1 MRMMSVATAMCALL
15 AGCGSSGRDDGG
27 PRGIFASSL
36 AGPPTTDPADLSA
49 YRIGPTDLLKLTVFQ
64 VPDLSFDEIRVDSA
78 GALQLP
84 VVGSIQAS
92 GKTSL
97 ELSRDLEALLG
108 ARYLRNPSV
117 SITVVEAASQ
127 KVTVDGAV
135 TKAGVYLMRGRTT
148 LMQAVAM
155 AEGPSRTADLSKVAV
170 FRTEGDQR
178 LVALFDLGAIRNGEA
193 ADPILRGDDVVVVD
207 TSRLNAAVRAAV
219 ESLPALA
226 VFGYLR

>member
-1 MRMMSVATAMCALL
+1 M
-15 AGCGSSGRDDGG
+15 
-27 PRGIFASSL
+27 I
-36 AGPPTTDPADLSA
+36 DPADLGA

-84 VVGSIQAS
+84 IVGSIQAS
-92 GKTSL
+92 GKTAL
-97 ELSRDLEALLG
+97 ELSRDLEGLLG